1 MKFSKIALTA
11 VAAFGLATAAQA
23 QSVAVGATV
32 YGPEGQPVGTIETVA
47 DGVVTVNTG
56 KHKAPL
62 PTNAFGE
69 GEQGPTITVTKA
81 QLDAMLDE
89 RVAAANAKRDA
100 ALVATAAVVG
110 ATNQPVGVVKSVN
123 GNTVIVTRTTGGD
136 VNLLREH
143 FAVNPAGQLMVLF
156 TNAQLDQA
164 VAASTGA
171 ATTATAATPAAG
183 ATAEAATEATADATA
198 ETE

>member
-1 MKFSKIALTA
+1 MKFSKIAVTA
-11 VAAFGLATAAQA
+11 VAALGLATAAQA
-23 QSVAVGATV
+23 QSVTVGATV

-47 DGVVTVNTG
+47 DGVVTVDTG

-62 PTNAFGE
+62 PANAFGQ
-69 GEQGPTITVTKA
+69 GEQGPTITVTKT
-81 QLDAMLDE
+81 QLNAMLDE

-110 ATNQPVGVVKSVN
+110 AASQPVGVVKSVN

-143 FAVNPAGQLMVLF
+143 FAVNPTGQLMVLF

-171 ATTATAATPAAG
+171 AATAATPAAG
-183 ATAEAATEATADATA
+183 ATAEASTEAAAEAT
-198 ETE
+198 TE

>member
-1 MKFSKIALTA
+1 MNFPKIALTT
-11 VAAFGLATAAQA
+11 VAALGLATAAQA
-23 QSVAVGATV
+23 QGVAVGATV

-47 DGVVTVNTG
+47 DGVVTVDTG

-81 QLDAMLDE
+81 QLNAMLDE

-100 ALVATAAVVG
+100 ALIATAAVVG
-110 ATNQPVGVVKSVN
+110 AANQPVGVVKSVN

-164 VAASTGA
+164 VAASAGA
-171 ATTATAATPAAG
+171 AATAATPAAE
-183 ATAEAATEATADATA
+183 ATAEASTEAAAEAT
-198 ETE
+198 TE

>member
-1 MKFSKIALTA
+1 MNFPKIALTA
-11 VAAFGLATAAQA
+11 VAALGLATAAQA
-23 QSVAVGATV
+23 QGVAVGATV

-47 DGVVTVNTG
+47 DGVVTVDTG

-81 QLDAMLDE
+81 QLNAMLDE

-100 ALVATAAVVG
+100 ALIATAAVVG
-110 ATNQPVGVVKSVN
+110 AANQPVGVVKSVN

-164 VAASTGA
+164 VAASAGA
-171 ATTATAATPAAG
+171 AATAATPAAE
-183 ATAEAATEATADATA
+183 ATAEASTEAAAEAT
-198 ETE
+198 TE